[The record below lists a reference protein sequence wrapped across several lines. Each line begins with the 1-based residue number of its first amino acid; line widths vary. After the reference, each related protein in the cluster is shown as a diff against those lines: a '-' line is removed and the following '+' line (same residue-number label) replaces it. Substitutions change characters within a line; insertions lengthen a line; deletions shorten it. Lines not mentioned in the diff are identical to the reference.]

1 MISFIDEKIILLI
14 EDNND
19 DEALTLRALKKNN
32 LAEKVTVMRDGA
44 EALEYLLGNEA
55 EANPLPAVVFL
66 DLQLPKISGLDV
78 LEKLREAERTRFLP
92 IVVLT
97 SSDLEED
104 INMAY
109 QLGCNSFI
117 QKPIDFHRFIDE
129 IGQLSLYWTHL
140 NIHPTAVTSY

>member
-1 MISFIDEKIILLI
+1 MASFVDENIILLI

-32 LAEKVTVMRDGA
+32 LADQVTVKRDGA
-44 EALEYLLGNEA
+44 EALEYLIGKEA
-55 EANPLPAVVFL
+55 ESTPLPAVVFL
-66 DLQLPKISGLDV
+66 DLQLPKVSGLHV
-78 LEKLREAERTRFLP
+78 LEKLRKAERTRFLP

-104 INMAY
+104 INTAY
-109 QLGCNSFI
+109 RLGCNSFI

-129 IGQLSLYWTHL
+129 IGQLSLYWTQL
-140 NIHPTAVTSY
+140 NIHPATLTS

>member
-1 MISFIDEKIILLI
+1 MGEFLKEKTILLV

-19 DEALTLRALKKNN
+19 DEALTLRAIRKNN
-32 LAEKVTVMRDGA
+32 LDSTVTVMRDGK
-44 EALEYLLGNEA
+44 EALTYLIGDTA
-55 EANPLPAVVFL
+55 WANPLPAVVLL

-78 LEKLREAERTRFLP
+78 LEKLRDAERTRHLP
-92 IVVLT
+92 VVILT

-104 INMAY
+104 INTAY

-129 IGQLSLYWTHL
+129 VGQLSLYWTHL
-140 NIHPTAVTSY
+140 NIHPIYNIPY

>member
-1 MISFIDEKIILLI
+1 MVSFVDENIILLI

-32 LAEKVTVMRDGA
+32 LADQVTVKRDGA
-44 EALEYLLGNEA
+44 EALEYLIGKEA
-55 EANPLPAVVFL
+55 ETTPLPAVVFL
-66 DLQLPKISGLDV
+66 DLQLPKVSGLHV
-78 LEKLREAERTRFLP
+78 LEKLRETERTRFLP

-104 INMAY
+104 INTAY
-109 QLGCNSFI
+109 RLGCNSFI

-129 IGQLSLYWTHL
+129 IGQLSLYWTQL
-140 NIHPTAVTSY
+140 NIHPATLTS